1 MRAVLE
7 QLIPV
12 IVVLLGCVAWA
23 LFIFIRSNASLLTKF
38 TSVPAAIIGAFV
50 VVFYVITWLGK
61 SVPMPLPDEINV
73 IAHQTIVK
81 NSKKTSIEIWVKE
94 STSTR
99 LYIIPYSK
107 EMEGALKGAEQGR
120 QQGLESHLKK
130 KKKKQQKQDGA
141 GEGGQKVPDQ
151 AQSPYELKLLQP
163 SDIVPKN
170 GPLTPGQEQ
179 QLDQQEQEQPKP
191 DSKYTT

>member
-1 MRAVLE
+1 MRAILE

-50 VVFYVITWLGK
+50 VVFYVVTWLGR

-94 STSTR
+94 DTTTR

-120 QQGLESHLKK
+120 QQGLESRLK
-130 KKKKQQKQDGA
+130 KKKKQQKQEGA
-141 GEGGQKVPDQ
+141 GEGGQKVPEQ

-179 QLDQQEQEQPKP
+179 QLDQQEQSKP
-191 DSKYTT
+191 DPKYTT